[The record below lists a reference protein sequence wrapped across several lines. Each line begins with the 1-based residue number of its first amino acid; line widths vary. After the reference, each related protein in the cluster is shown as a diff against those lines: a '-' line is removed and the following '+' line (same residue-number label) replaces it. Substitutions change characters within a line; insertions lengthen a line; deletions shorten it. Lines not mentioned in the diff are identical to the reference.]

1 MRISDWSS
9 DVCSS
14 DLPYGRVSQIRN
26 DPPIRGRND
35 VVTQPSLPTIGFDEP
50 SQLHRY
56 LSHIARSATVANFV
70 RLRPLRPSAFMR
82 EPDARQRRCG
92 RSEDHTSELQSLMR
106 ISYAAFS
113 LTIKHTC
120 LLNLSQYLQ

>member
-1 MRISDWSS
+1 MRFFFYVFFSCFFFKQKTAYEMRISDWSS

-14 DLPYGRVSQIRN
+14 DLIRN

-56 LSHIARSATVANFV
+56 LSHIARSATVAKFG

-82 EPDARQRRCG
+82 EPAARQRRCG
-92 RSEDHTSELQSLMR
+92 
-106 ISYAAFS
+106 
-113 LTIKHTC
+113 
-120 LLNLSQYLQ
+120 